1 MRLSPGVKTLPRS
14 PITAVAVALAL
25 YGMSAAPGNA
35 QQACAAARPLSA
47 KLEPLA
53 KGEVA
58 ALQVPKEPKLLPDL
72 DFLGP
77 DGKPMKLSALRGKT
91 VLLNLW
97 ATWCAPC
104 RHEMPALDR
113 LQQALGDKDF
123 EVVTVNIDQRNLDR
137 PKAFLQEIGVT
148 RLATYSDPTAKIFQQ
163 LRAVDRALGMP
174 TTLIIDPQGCELGY
188 LAGPADWASE
198 DALRLVRAVLG
209 R

>member
-35 QQACAAARPLSA
+35 QQACAAARPLAA

-77 DGKPMKLSALRGKT
+77 DGKPMKLSQLRGKT

-104 RHEMPALDR
+104 RHEMPALDK
-113 LQQALGDKDF
+113 LQGALGGADF
-123 EVVTVNIDQRNLDR
+123 EVVAVTIDQRNLDR

-148 RLATYSDPTAKIFQQ
+148 RLAYYSDPTAKIFQQ

-174 TTLIIDPQGCELGY
+174 TTLIIDPHGCELGY

-198 DALRLVRAVLG
+198 DAMRLVRAALG